1 MRFLI
6 RWLGTAVAVAVAIW
20 IVPGIKVDYTGNM
33 WWTLL
38 VVAAVLGFISATLG
52 AVLKFISFPL
62 IVLSLGIFNLLINTA
77 LLSFSAWLAN
87 SLFGTGLIITSFW
100 SCLFGALVISI
111 VSMLMWAILPDGKK
125 DDNSGVKVGVF
136 RL

>member
-20 IVPGIKVDYTGNM
+20 IVPGIHAAYDSNM

-52 AVLKFISFPL
+52 TALKIISFPL

-87 SLFGTGLIITSFW
+87 TFFGTGLVIASFW
-100 SCLFGALVISI
+100 SCLLGALVISI
-111 VSMLMWAILPDGKK
+111 VSMLMWLVLPDTK
-125 DDNSGVKVGVF
+125 NPA
-136 RL
+136 